1 MVDDKSGI
9 RPLLLT
15 GLLAIA
21 GTVVGRAVA
30 GLVDAN
36 LAAQKFWSDVIVK
49 SLEQPDEANRISSLG
64 FLLQAGLVSS
74 KELRE
79 GLSRVLSDPT
89 RNVPQFQ
96 TPQQVVSSSKEEG

>member
-36 LAAQKFWSDVIVK
+36 QAAQKFWSDVIVK
-49 SLEQPDEANRISSLG
+49 ALEQPDEANRISNLG

-96 TPQQVVSSSKEEG
+96 TPHQLESSSKDKG